1 MTTASQESQ
10 LPRQAHGGEYTIL
23 LVDDDRVDV
32 RAVRRSMRKAG
43 VPNPI
48 VCAPDG
54 IEALRLLRGEVV
66 GVDVDPH
73 RLIVL
78 LDLKM
83 PRMGGFEFLEELRA
97 DPALR
102 ETPVIVYTTSQVP
115 EDLEAARQYEVV
127 GYVSKSNRDSAAEA
141 TARIRRYL
149 ELDRSPQ
156 AH

>member
-1 MTTASQESQ
+1 MTSTTPESQ
-10 LPRQAHGGEYTIL
+10 PSRRPSADEYTIL

-66 GVDVDPH
+66 GVDVDPN

-78 LDLKM
+78 LDLNM
-83 PRMGGFEFLEELRA
+83 PGKNGFQTLKGIRSLPGS
-97 DPALR
+97 PAGLPAR
-102 ETPVIVYTTSQVP
+102 STNGTVTSS
-115 EDLEAARQYEVV
+115 
-127 GYVSKSNRDSAAEA
+127 G
-141 TARIRRYL
+141 
-149 ELDRSPQ
+149 
-156 AH
+156 